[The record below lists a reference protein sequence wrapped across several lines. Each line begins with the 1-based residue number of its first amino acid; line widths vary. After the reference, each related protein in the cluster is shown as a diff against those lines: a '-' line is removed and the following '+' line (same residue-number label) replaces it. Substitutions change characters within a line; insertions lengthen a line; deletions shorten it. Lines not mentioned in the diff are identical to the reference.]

1 MRKAI
6 NENPMVQIGVLAGAA
21 VIFAFILFTSVL
33 KKDDTAAPAT
43 RPPRRR
49 PATRPRPR
57 PPTGSPPPIRPQPRV
72 HCSRRRHGRPADRD
86 DVAGAVH
93 GATGRRLGQRRPAA
107 LEGPAEG
114 SPRRVRQ
121 EQRDRPA
128 RHRSE
133 RDLRQAGQ
141 GLHGDRSRSG
151 TTSRSSSSTSR
162 TSPITRGSPR
172 ASRSAASPPSSSSSR
187 ASSPTRYRP
196 PRSPTASAARAASTR
211 RSTTRSTRASR
222 SRPTRR
228 AATRRRTRARTASS
242 PVYPSGMDPEALAAY
257 LEDDSLLGEPLP
269 GTFAAA
275 PAAPPAA
282 I

>member
-33 KKDDTAAPAT
+33 KKDDTAAPVDPGRRDGDR
-43 RPPRRR
+43 RPGRDRDRRRGRPRRFDR
-49 PATRPRPR
+49 
-57 PPTGSPPPIRPQPRV
+57 SPVV
-72 HCSRRRHGRPADRD
+72 HCSRRRHGVPPTATTSPAPSTAPP
-86 DVAGAVH
+86 AG
-93 GATGRRLGQRRPAA
+93 
-107 LEGPAEG
+107 G
-114 SPRRVRQ
+114 SVSDGLLPSKGLPKDPPRRVRQ

-141 GLHGDRSRSG
+141 GLHGDPQEAGRR
-151 TTSRSSSSTSR
+151 
-162 TSPITRGSPR
+162 RGLHRRRQGHRRLLAGDRGRLGQPR
-172 ASRSAASPPSSSSSR
+172 PRPRRGSSR

-211 RSTTRSTRASR
+211 RSTTRCMRASR

-228 AATRRRTRARTASS
+228 GATRRRTRART
-242 PVYPSGMDPEALAAY
+242 GK
-257 LEDDSLLGEPLP
+257 
-269 GTFAAA
+269 
-275 PAAPPAA
+275 
-282 I
+282 